1 MYSRIVMATQ
11 NDGKTREFRDLLRV
25 AGLTLV
31 SAREAG
37 IHAFPEETGETF
49 AANARAKAAFAAR
62 ETSYPAIADDSGII
76 VDALD
81 GAPGVRSAR
90 FGDAGWDDAARNRYL
105 LELLRDVP
113 PERRT
118 ARFVAAVALVTPG
131 GIVRETAGVLEG
143 RVALHLRGAGGFGYD
158 PLFVPDGQAGE
169 GRTLGQIAADEKNAI
184 SHRARALAAMR
195 PLLVAL
201 MANGWEDA

>member
-158 PLFVPDGQAGE
+158 PLFVPVGQHGE
-169 GRTLGQIAADEKNAI
+169 ERTLGQMAADEKNAI